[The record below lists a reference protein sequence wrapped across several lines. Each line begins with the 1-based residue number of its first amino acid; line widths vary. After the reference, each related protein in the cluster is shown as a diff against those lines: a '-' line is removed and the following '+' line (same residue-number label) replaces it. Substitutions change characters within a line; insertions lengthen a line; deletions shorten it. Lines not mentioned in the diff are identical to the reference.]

1 METPIDEELIAQLA
15 LNRVSGVGSLAYSNL
30 LQYFGTASD
39 VFCANRQQLLRVPDI
54 NLDVVEHLVK
64 GIDATNVEQDIL
76 WLKEDPGH
84 RAISL
89 SQADYPALL
98 AQIHRPPPVLFLK
111 GNASLLNTVQ
121 LSIVGSRN
129 PTPGGIENARAFARN
144 LATTG
149 LTITSGLATG
159 IDGAAHQGALD
170 AKASANGM
178 IQKGRTI
185 AVAATGLDRIYP
197 SRHRDLAYDIA
208 DKGLLVS
215 EFPVGMGPLREN
227 FPRRNRLISGLSVGT
242 LVIEA
247 AVKSGSLITARF
259 AMEQGRE
266 VFAIPGSIHSPQSR
280 GCHWLIRQ
288 GAKLVETAEDIA
300 EEILPILP
308 TFQGGS
314 ENLQQIEAASD
325 LSMAEQTLLD
335 AIGFEPV
342 NLDTLISR
350 TGKMIDELS
359 VTLSQLELQ
368 GLIDTLPGGM
378 YSRSVKS
385 EKP

>member
-15 LNRVSGVGSLAYSNL
+15 LNRVSGVGSLAYTNL

-342 NLDTLISR
+342 NLDTLLSR
-350 TGKMIDELS
+350 TGIMIDELS

>member
-1 METPIDEELIAQLA
+1 VKTPIDEELIAQLA
-15 LNRVSGVGSLAYSNL
+15 LNRVPGIGSLTYTNL
-30 LQYFGTASD
+30 LQYFGTATD
-39 VFCANRQQLLRVPDI
+39 VFSAKRQQLLRVPDI
-54 NLDVVEHLVK
+54 NQKLVEHLAS
-64 GIDATNVEQDIL
+64 GIDAMNVEQDIL
-76 WLKEDPGH
+76 WLEEDPQH
-84 RAISL
+84 QAITL
-89 SQADYPALL
+89 SHADYPALL

-111 GNASLLNTVQ
+111 GNASLLHTVQ
-121 LSIVGSRN
+121 LAIVGSRN
-129 PTPGGIENARAFARN
+129 PTPAGIENARAFARN
-144 LATTG
+144 LAATG

-170 AKASANGM
+170 AKATVNGM

-185 AVAATGLDRIYP
+185 AVAATGLNRIYP

-208 DKGLLVS
+208 DNGLLVS
-215 EFPVGMGPLREN
+215 EFPVGMGPLKEN
-227 FPRRNRLISGLSVGT
+227 FPRRNRLISGLSLGT

-247 AVKSGSLITARF
+247 AIKSGSLITARF

-308 TFQGGS
+308 SCHAGEERMNHNEVTS
-314 ENLQQIEAASD
+314 H
-325 LSMAEQTLLD
+325 LSMTEKVLLE

-342 NLDTLISR
+342 NLDTLLTR
-350 TGKMIDELS
+350 TGMMIDELS
-359 VTLSQLELQ
+359 VTLSQLELH
-368 GLIDTLPGGM
+368 GLIDILPGGM
-378 YSRSVKS
+378 YSRSVKTDNQ
-385 EKP
+385 